1 MLLLNLLC
9 LVVLASMAN
18 STKKPILSGLIFA
31 VLKGVAVTFLQMAN
45 TEEIAVDSSPYL
57 IGGIQFIVNAILGV
71 AIGFLVVRQS
81 KERKATVVSA
91 MLLLSLLTFLAD
103 QEVVAFLF

>member
-18 STKKPILSGLIFA
+18 STKKPVLAGFIFA
-31 VLKGVAVTFLQMAN
+31 TLKVAAITFLQLAN
-45 TEEIAVDSSPYL
+45 ADIAADASPYL
-57 IGGIQFIVNAILGV
+57 IGGIQFLVNLILGI

-81 KERKATVVSA
+81 KERKVTVVSA
-91 MLLLSLLTFLAD
+91 MLLLSLLTFIVD
-103 QEVVAFLF
+103 GEVVAFLF

>member
-1 MLLLNLLC
+1 MPLLNLLC

-18 STKKPILSGLIFA
+18 SLKRPIIAGITFA
-31 VLKGVAVTFLQMAN
+31 LLKVAAITFLQLSD
-45 TEEIAVDSSPYL
+45 EEAVAAASPAVIAS
-57 IGGIQFIVNAILGV
+57 IQFVVNAILGI
-71 AIGFLVVRQS
+71 AIGYLVVRQS

-103 QEVVAFLF
+103 QELIALLF